1 MGRPIKRIETAVD
14 KAMAELRTMGW
25 KTGTP
30 KDMEYDCCQGCSWGN
45 FESGDQVLFYHEQD
59 LDNLRYTRRENKDRI
74 RYNQTAEYYEFR
86 EGWEPQELYQESLML
101 AWSGNVLEAIRILQN
116 YGVRVKWD
124 GTPNTRLE
132 VMINGDP
139 GLELYEPRK
148 TFRMDF
154 QEYEYGDASEVTA

>member
-59 LDNLRYTRRENKDRI
+59 LDNLRYTRRENKDRV

-86 EGWEPQELYQESLML
+86 EGWEPQNS
-101 AWSGNVLEAIRILQN
+101 IR
-116 YGVRVKWD
+116 K
-124 GTPNTRLE
+124 
-132 VMINGDP
+132 
-139 GLELYEPRK
+139 
-148 TFRMDF
+148 
-154 QEYEYGDASEVTA
+154 A